1 MLIYFNFC
9 LFILKISVIFILL
22 SLDNDFFKFLP
33 IILPI
38 ILSIAFLTLLE
49 RKVLAAMQRRRG
61 PNVVGVYGFLQAFAD
76 GVKLILKETI
86 IPSSS
91 NYIIFL
97 LSPILIFS
105 LSLYGWA
112 IIPFIKGVVI
122 ADLELGLLILLAISS
137 LSVYGVIM
145 SGWSSNSKYAL
156 LGALR
161 SSAQMISYEVSLG
174 LLIMPVLALSGS
186 LNLTAIVLAQKELYN
201 CWPFMCSFVMFFIC
215 ILAETNRLPFDLPE
229 AESELVSGYNVEYSA
244 LTFALFF
251 LAEYSYMI
259 LMSSLLVILFLG
271 GWLPLI
277 NFYILNIIPG
287 FFWFFIKVIFVLFGF
302 VWVRATLPRYRYD
315 QLMSLGWKVM
325 LPLSLGALF
334 FYLSIILMFKEW

>member
-1 MLIYFNFC
+1 MILIFNN
-9 LFILKISVIFILL
+9 IIFITKLIL
-22 SLDNDFFKFLP
+22 ILGLISIDNDFFKFLP
-33 IILPI
+33 IILSL

-61 PNVVGVYGFLQAFAD
+61 PNVIGIYGFLQAFAD

-86 IPSSS
+86 VPSSS

-105 LSLYGWA
+105 LSLYGWGV
-112 IIPFIKGVVI
+112 IPFIKGVVI

-161 SSAQMISYEVSLG
+161 SSAQMISYEVSIG
-174 LLIMPVLALSGS
+174 LLIMPVLALSSS
-186 LNLTAIVLAQKELYN
+186 LNLTNIVLAQNELFN
-201 CWPFMCSFVMFFIC
+201 CWPFLCSFVLFFIC

-271 GWLPLI
+271 GWLP
-277 NFYILNIIPG
+277 IISY
-287 FFWFFIKVIFVLFGF
+287 FFFIPYWAWFFIKLIFILFGF
-302 VWVRATLPRYRYD
+302 IWVRATLPRYRYD
-315 QLMSLGWKVM
+315 QLMMLGWKVM

-334 FYLSIILMFKEW
+334 FYLSIILIFK

>member
-1 MLIYFNFC
+1 MFIIKIY
-9 LFILKISVIFILL
+9 IYIIKL
-22 SLDNDFFKFLP
+22 SLIVVLIGLDLDFLKFLP
-33 IILPI
+33 IILPL
-38 ILSIAFLTLLE
+38 ILSIAFLTVLE
-49 RKVLAAMQRRRG
+49 RKVLASMQRRRG
-61 PNVVGVYGFLQAFAD
+61 PNVVGIYGLLQAFAD
-76 GVKLILKETI
+76 GVKLILKETL

-97 LSPILIFS
+97 LAPIFIFS

-112 IIPFIKGVVI
+112 IIPFVKGVVI
-122 ADLELGLLILLAISS
+122 SDLDLGLLILLAISS
-137 LSVYGVIM
+137 LSVYGIIM

-161 SSAQMISYEVSLG
+161 SSAQMISYEVSIG
-174 LLIMPVLALSGS
+174 LLIMPVLALSSS
-186 LNLTAIVLAQKELYN
+186 LNLTAIVIAQNYMFN
-201 CWPFMCSFVMFFIC
+201 CWPFMCSFILFFIC

-251 LAEYSYMI
+251 LAEYSYII

-271 GWLPLI
+271 GWLPII
-277 NFYILNIIPG
+277 NCKYIPSW
-287 FFWFFIKVIFVLFGF
+287 FWFAFKLIFILFCF

-325 LPLSLGALF
+325 LPLSLGILF
-334 FYLSIILMFKEW
+334 FYISIILIFK

>member
-1 MLIYFNFC
+1 MLVYLNVSI
-9 LFILKISVIFILL
+9 FIIKIFVIFILL

-61 PNVVGVYGFLQAFAD
+61 PNVVGIFGFLQAFAD
-76 GVKLILKETI
+76 GIKLILKETI

-112 IIPFIKGVVI
+112 LIPFIKGVVI
-122 ADLELGLLILLAISS
+122 ADLDLGLLILLAISS

-161 SSAQMISYEVSLG
+161 SSAQMISYEVSIG
-174 LLIMPVLALSGS
+174 LLIMPVLALSSS
-186 LNLTAIVLAQKELYN
+186 LNLTAIVLAQEKLFN
-201 CWPFMCSFVMFFIC
+201 CWPFMCSFVLFFIC

-277 NFYILNIIPG
+277 NIYIFNILPRW
-287 FFWFFIKVIFVLFGF
+287 FWFFIKLIFTLFCF
-302 VWVRATLPRYRYD
+302 IWVRATLPRYRYD

-325 LPLSLGALF
+325 LPISLGALF
-334 FYLSIILMFKEW
+334 FYLSIILLFKI

>member
-1 MLIYFNFC
+1 MLLFFINNFII
-9 LFILKISVIFILL
+9 FIKISIIICLI
-22 SLDNDFFKFLP
+22 SIDNDFFKFLP
-33 IILPI
+33 IILSL

-49 RKVLAAMQRRRG
+49 RKILAAMQRRRG
-61 PNVVGVYGFLQAFAD
+61 PNVIGIYGFLQAFAD

-105 LSLYGWA
+105 LSLYGWGV
-112 IIPFIKGVVI
+112 IPFIKGVVI

-161 SSAQMISYEVSLG
+161 SSAQMISYEVSIG
-174 LLIMPVLALSGS
+174 LLIMPVLALSSS
-186 LNLTAIVLAQKELYN
+186 LNLTNIVLAQNELFN
-201 CWPFMCSFVMFFIC
+201 CWPFLCSFVLFFIC

-271 GWLPLI
+271 GWLP
-277 NFYILNIIPG
+277 IISYL
-287 FFWFFIKVIFVLFGF
+287 FFIPYWVWFFIKLIFILFGF

-315 QLMSLGWKVM
+315 QLMMLGWKVM

-334 FYLSIILMFKEW
+334 FYLSIILIFK

>member
-1 MLIYFNFC
+1 MIILPFKLIIIMLK
-9 LFILKISVIFILL
+9 LFIIIFLL
-22 SLDNDFFKFLP
+22 SIDNDFFKFLP
-33 IILPI
+33 IILSL

-49 RKVLAAMQRRRG
+49 RKVLAGMQRRRG
-61 PNVVGVYGFLQAFAD
+61 PNVVGIYGLLQAFAD
-76 GVKLILKETI
+76 GIKLILKETI
-86 IPSSS
+86 IPSSA
-91 NYIIFL
+91 NIIIFIF
-97 LSPILIFS
+97 SPILIFS

-112 IIPFIKGVVI
+112 IIPFMKNVVI

-174 LLIMPVLALSGS
+174 LLIMPVLALSSS
-186 LNLTAIVLAQKELYN
+186 LNLTAIVLAQKELFN
-201 CWPFMCSFVMFFIC
+201 CWPFFSSFIIFFIC

-259 LMSSLLVILFLG
+259 LMSTLLAILFLG
-271 GWLPLI
+271 GWLPL
-277 NFYILNIIPG
+277 FDHKLFFIIPG
-287 FFWFFIKVIFVLFGF
+287 WFWFFIKIIFILFGF
-302 VWVRATLPRYRYD
+302 IWVRATLPRYRYD

-325 LPLSLGALF
+325 LPLSLSLLF
-334 FYLSIILMFKEW
+334 FYLSIILIFK